1 MCASIPHGA
10 CATCKQSQIELKDG
24 SKVDVYE
31 HGMSL
36 EIVALRGSIPQQWII
51 DFR

>member
-1 MCASIPHGA
+1 VLRRL
-10 CATCKQSQIELKDG
+10 QIELKDG
-24 SKVDVYE
+24 SSVSVYE